1 MKRTDECHKGQH
13 FAEIL
18 AVGEPIFLEARGGV
32 MEQRAGSHARAGGR
46 ADLAGVKVQLGMGAR
61 SSMPGEKKR
70 SKLPCVWGRKVGATT
85 PRT

>member
-18 AVGEPIFLEARGGV
+18 AVGETHLFGSQGGGDG
-32 MEQRAGSHARAGGR
+32 AGSHARAGGR